1 MLKRYLVDLTRRERT
16 ELLGL
21 LNKGIAPARTLTRAR
36 ILLAA
41 DEHKT
46 DAEIAA
52 SPACA
57 SRHGRA
63 HPPPLCRRQSCP
75 RPMVL
80 LRKRYCWRTG
90 ADFQS
95 ACGGRNRAPYDRL
108 RRGAADVNV
117 VVPTPMANMVHGLL
131 RT

>member
-1 MLKRYLVDLTRRERT
+1 MRKRYHVDLTRTERT

-52 SPACA
+52 SLHVHPATVE
-57 SRHGRA
+57 RTRRRFVEGRA
-63 HPPPLCRRQSCP
+63 VRALHDKP
-75 RPMVL
+75 RP
-80 LRKRYCWRTG
+80 
-90 ADFQS
+90 
-95 ACGGRNRAPYDRL
+95 GGRPKLDPKQEALLVALACSTAPTGRGQRTMQLLADRL
-108 RRGAADVNV
+108 
-117 VVPTPMANMVHGLL
+117 
-131 RT
+131 